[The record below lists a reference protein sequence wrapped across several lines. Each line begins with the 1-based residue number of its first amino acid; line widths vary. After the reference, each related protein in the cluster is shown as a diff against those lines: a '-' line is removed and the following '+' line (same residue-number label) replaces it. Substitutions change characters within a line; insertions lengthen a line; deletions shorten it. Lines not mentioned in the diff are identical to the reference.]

1 MKNRAVAASLA
12 RTSACRKG
20 PRPNEHA
27 GVEVRTAPRPV
38 LDAGLLLGR
47 YRMGGRIGSGGFGTV
62 YRARDERLQRE
73 VAVKVLPRSDDAD
86 DPRAEREARVAARL
100 NHPAIVSLYEIGGD
114 DIAMYLVSELV
125 EGAPLSE
132 LIAEDRLSDRDI
144 ARIGAAMFEALAH
157 AHEKGVIHRDV
168 KPANI
173 LVVAEPAAGAG
184 FAKLADFGVAHLVGD
199 DPLTRTGD
207 IVGTLAYMAPE
218 QAEGER
224 VSPASDVYSLA
235 LTLFEAWTGENPVR
249 GRGPAATARK
259 LGRPI
264 PSLARWR
271 RDLPRELA
279 DWIDAALDADPRE
292 RPEPL
297 ELAHVLSLAAK
308 ELSDDGGLSEE
319 DDFATDGAGD
329 AGAAR
334 TERLAGALAA
344 GLLTGLALALLGPE
358 PPLGPAAG
366 GLAAGALVALAPRI
380 GWVAA
385 ALGICAW
392 LAMPLAAREGFSV
405 LLLAAVAPVPFL
417 LRRSP
422 HLWCVPALAP
432 ALGAAGLAPAFAAV
446 AAQAGTARR
455 RVALAL
461 LGFWWTAIA
470 ELVSGARLLYGAPDG
485 ARPARFWDASVT
497 GAIEDALVPVLSSPV
512 LAVAALWAVAAVLL
526 PIVVRGSSLALDAF
540 AAAAWAAALVAA
552 HRGLEGMLAVAVDHP
567 LARGV
572 VAGAVLGA
580 VAAAA
585 LAATRARAR
594 DAVITPETYP

>member
-1 MKNRAVAASLA
+1 
-12 RTSACRKG
+12 
-20 PRPNEHA
+20 
-27 GVEVRTAPRPV
+27 
-38 LDAGLLLGR
+38 
-47 YRMGGRIGSGGFGTV
+47 MGERVGAGGFGTV
-62 YRARDERLQRE
+62 YRAVDERLQRE
-73 VAVKVLPRSDDAD
+73 VAVKVLPRADEVD

-100 NHPAIVSLYEIGGD
+100 NHPSIVSLYEIGAD
-114 DIAMYLVSELV
+114 DIAVYLVSELV
-125 EGAPLSE
+125 EGAPLSD
-132 LIAEDRLSDRDI
+132 LIARDSLSDRDI
-144 ARIGAAMFEALAH
+144 ARIGAAMFEAVAH

-224 VSPASDVYSLA
+224 VSPACDVYALA

-259 LGRPI
+259 LGRPL

-271 RDLPRELA
+271 RDLPRELC
-279 DWIDAALDADPRE
+279 DWIDAALDVNPRE

-297 ELAHVLSLAAK
+297 ELAHVLTVAAK
-308 ELSDDGGLSEE
+308 ELSDEGGLGDE
-319 DDFATDGAGD
+319 DDFAAEPES
-329 AGAAR
+329 R
-334 TERLAGALAA
+334 ERLERLGGALAA
-344 GLLTGLALALLGPE
+344 GVLTGAALALLGPE

-366 GLAAGALVALAPRI
+366 GLAATALVGLLPRL
-380 GWVAA
+380 GWIAT
-385 ALGICAW
+385 ALGICIW
-392 LAMPLAAREGFSV
+392 LAMPLAAREGFAV
-405 LLLAAVAPVPFL
+405 LLFAGLAPVPLL
-417 LRRSP
+417 LRHSP

-432 ALGAAGLAPAFAAV
+432 LLGAAGLAPAFAAI

-455 RVALAL
+455 RAGLAL
-461 LGFWWTAIA
+461 LGFAWTCLA
-470 ELVSGARLLYGAPDG
+470 ELITGARLLYGVPDG
-485 ARPARFWDASVT
+485 ARPARLWDASIG
-497 GAIEDALVPVLSSPV
+497 GAVEHALIPLLTSPV
-512 LAVAALWAVAAVLL
+512 LAVGALWAIFAMLL
-526 PIVVRGSSLALDAF
+526 PLVVRGRTLTLDAF

-552 HRGLEGMLAVAVDHP
+552 HRGLETTLAVAVDHP
-567 LARGV
+567 LARGM

-585 LAATRARAR
+585 LAAARSRAR
-594 DAVITPETYP
+594 DAPITPETYP

>member
-1 MKNRAVAASLA
+1 M
-12 RTSACRKG
+12 
-20 PRPNEHA
+20 
-27 GVEVRTAPRPV
+27 

-47 YRMGGRIGSGGFGTV
+47 YRMGERIGAGGFGTV

-73 VAVKVLPRSDDAD
+73 VAVKVLPRGAESD

-100 NHPAIVSLYEIGGD
+100 NHPAIVSLYEIGAD
-114 DIAMYLVSELV
+114 DIAVYLVSELV

-132 LIAEDRLSDRDI
+132 LIARDRLSDRDV

-224 VSPASDVYSLA
+224 VTPACDVYSLA

-249 GRGPAATARK
+249 GRGPAATARR
-259 LGRPI
+259 LGRRL

-271 RDLPRELA
+271 RDLPRELC
-279 DWIDAALDADPRE
+279 DWIDAGLEVDPRE

-297 ELAHVLSLAAK
+297 ELAHVLTLAAK
-308 ELSDDGGLSEE
+308 ELSDDGGLSDEE
-319 DDFATDGAGD
+319 EFATETPGR
-329 AGAAR
+329 AR
-334 TERLAGALAA
+334 VERLAGGLAA
-344 GLLTGLALALLGPE
+344 GVLTGLALALLGPE

-366 GLAAGALVALAPRI
+366 ALVAAAMVALLPRA
-380 GWVAA
+380 GWIAA
-385 ALGICAW
+385 ALGICVW
-392 LAMPLAAREGFSV
+392 LAMPLAAREGYSV
-405 LLLAAVAPVPFL
+405 LVLAAVAPVPL
-417 LRRSP
+417 LMRHSP

-432 ALGAAGLAPAFAAV
+432 LLGAAGLAPAFAAI

-455 RVALAL
+455 RAGLAL
-461 LGFWWTAIA
+461 LGFWWTAVA
-470 ELVSGARLLYGAPDG
+470 ELVTGSRLLYGAPDG
-485 ARPARFWDASVT
+485 ARPARYWDASFG
-497 GAIEDALVPVLSSPV
+497 GAIADALVPLLTSPV
-512 LAVAALWAVAAVLL
+512 LAVAALWALAAMAL
-526 PIVVRGSSLALDAF
+526 PLVVRGRSLALDAL
-540 AAAAWAAALVAA
+540 AAAAWAAAVVAA
-552 HRGLEGMLAVAVDHP
+552 HRGLETTLAVAVEHP
-567 LARGV
+567 LARGM

-585 LAATRARAR
+585 LAAARAR
-594 DAVITPETYP
+594 GRDAAITPETYP

>member
-1 MKNRAVAASLA
+1 M
-12 RTSACRKG
+12 
-20 PRPNEHA
+20 
-27 GVEVRTAPRPV
+27 

-47 YRMGGRIGSGGFGTV
+47 YRMAERIGAGGFGTV

-73 VAVKVLPRSDDAD
+73 VAVKVLPRTDDAD

-114 DIAMYLVSELV
+114 DIAVYLVSELV

-132 LIAEDRLSDRDI
+132 LIDRDRLSDRDI

-224 VSPASDVYSLA
+224 VTPACDVYSLA

-259 LGRPI
+259 LGRPL

-271 RDLPRELA
+271 RDLPRELC
-279 DWIDAALDADPRE
+279 DWVDAALDVDPRE

-297 ELAHVLSLAAK
+297 ELAHVLTLAAK

-319 DDFATDGAGD
+319 DEFAADGP
-329 AGAAR
+329 GAQGQAR
-334 TERLAGALAA
+334 IERLAGALAA
-344 GLLTGLALALLGPE
+344 GVLTGLALALLGPE

-366 GLAAGALVALAPRI
+366 GLAAAAAVALLPRV
-380 GWVAA
+380 GWIAA
-385 ALGICAW
+385 ALGICTW
-392 LAMPLAAREGFSV
+392 LAMPLAAREGYA
-405 LLLAAVAPVPFL
+405 LLLFVALAPVPFV

-422 HLWCVPALAP
+422 HLWCLPALAP
-432 ALGAAGLAPAFAAV
+432 ILGAAGLAPAFAAI
-446 AAQAGTARR
+446 AAQAASARR
-455 RVALAL
+455 RVALAV
-461 LGFWWTAIA
+461 LGFWWTATA
-470 ELVSGARLLYGAPDG
+470 ELISGSRLLYGAPDG
-485 ARPARFWDASVT
+485 ARPARFWDASFT
-497 GAIEDALVPVLSSPV
+497 GAVEDALLPLLTSPV
-512 LAVAALWAVAAVLL
+512 LAVAALWALFAVLL
-526 PIVVRGSSLALDAF
+526 PLLVRGRTLTIDAF

-552 HRGLEGMLAVAVDHP
+552 HRGLENTLAVAVDHP

-585 LAATRARAR
+585 LAAARARAR
-594 DAVITPETYP
+594 DAAITPETYP